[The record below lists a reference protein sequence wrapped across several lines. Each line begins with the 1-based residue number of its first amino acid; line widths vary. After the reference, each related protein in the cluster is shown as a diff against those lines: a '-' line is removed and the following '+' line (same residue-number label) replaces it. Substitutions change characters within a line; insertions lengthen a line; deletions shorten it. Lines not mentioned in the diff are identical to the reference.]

1 MQLNSAPPANVVYAG
16 SYFGSE
22 AVPGVDVLGVH
33 HPAGDLQKMSIG
45 SIRGYTNCSF
55 GSNGSAQCLEAG
67 VSDGAMFRVSW
78 RQGTTE
84 GGSSGSAIFVQA
96 NNDVRYVVGALSSG
110 SASCQNPSGTDA
122 YGRFELSFADGIRN
136 WLTR

>member
-1 MQLNSAPPANVVYAG
+1 M
-16 SYFGSE
+16 
-22 AVPGVDVLGVH
+22 LGVH

-96 NNDVRYVVGALSSG
+96 NDVRYVVGALSSG